1 MNRQHVDDV
10 DPLVASP
17 VAETH
22 QLRSDRVAVGLV
34 VDQDA
39 AEVVTGL
46 RVERLE

>member
-1 MNRQHVDDV
+1 MS
-10 DPLVASP
+10 VA
-17 VAETH
+17 VAE
-22 QLRSDRVAVGLV
+22 QLRGDRVAIGLI